1 MATNNNQGM
10 AMELTETCVLCGKAD
25 LAQRF
30 GVWFVHDDRRP
41 VHLEC
46 WLVAYD
52 IGRDSSRRS
61 A

>member
-1 MATNNNQGM
+1 MVD
-10 AMELTETCVLCGKAD
+10 LRETCVLCGKAD
-25 LAQRF
+25 FTKHLGA
-30 GVWFVHDDRRP
+30 WFESRARRL

-52 IGRDSSRRS
+52 GGRHRQRS